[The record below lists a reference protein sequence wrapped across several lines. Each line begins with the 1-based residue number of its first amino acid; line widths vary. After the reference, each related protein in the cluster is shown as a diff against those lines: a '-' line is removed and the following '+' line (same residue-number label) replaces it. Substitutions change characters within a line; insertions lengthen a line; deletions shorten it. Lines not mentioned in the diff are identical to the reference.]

1 MDQNARAVMEKR
13 MAIVCSNLEKNNM
26 QAFYVPSGEEALQ
39 LVQSMLREGETV
51 ATGGSMSLKEC
62 GIIDLLKSGKYTF
75 LDRSDPDL
83 SPEEKEEVTRKAFF
97 ADTYLC
103 SSNAVTEAGE
113 LYNVDGNANR
123 VAALAFGP
131 KSVILVVGYNKVVC
145 NLDEAINRVKAIACP
160 ANCQRIPCET
170 YCREK
175 GRCMSLGKE
184 DPSMTDGCQ
193 SPARICSSYLVQA
206 YQKQKN
212 RIKVI
217 LVGEDLGY

>member
-1 MDQNARAVMEKR
+1 MDQNARAAMEKR

-83 SPEEKEEVTRKAFF
+83 SPEEKEEVTRKAYF

-123 VAALAFGP
+123 VSALEHP
-131 KSVILVVGYNKVVC
+131 SREDLST
-145 NLDEAINRVKAIACP
+145 LRVRTIACP
-160 ANCQRIPCET
+160 ANCERIPCET

-193 SPARICSSYLVQA
+193 SPARICCSYLVQA